1 MVTTAP
7 LWARIFCA
15 SASVSSSSLAGGTTR
30 LTRPQESAVLAS
42 MRSPVSSISRACLR
56 ERLRDTPT
64 PGVVQKI
71 PLLMPGRANCATSLA
86 TARSHIDTSWQ
97 PAATAVPCTRA
108 ITGCGRRTSESIA
121 RLHCSKSAFCH
132 FLAGCSL
139 ISRRSWPAQKC
150 FPAPAST
157 TTLTASSSA
166 SRSSS
171 FWSAASIAVDSG
183 FMRSPRLSVSVA
195 IPPLSDRR
203 TYGATTSLLAGAFM
217 SGLLLDRFHRSRL
230 LPQDE
235 LLDLAG
241 RGLGQRA
248 EHHRARRLEARKVG
262 AAMLDQLVLG
272 DLGAGLDLD
281 EGARGLAPLLVGLRD
296 HGRGLYRRMAV
307 QHVFDL
313 ERRDVLAAGD
323 DDVFGAVLDLRVA
336 VGLHH
341 REVARVEPA
350 AGERLARRL
359 GVLQIALHGDVAAE
373 HDLAH
378 GLAVCGNRLH
388 RQRIHHRQPLLHQVA
403 HALPAVALGAP
414 ADVEVLP
421 LLLARAHRRGP
432 VDLSQ
437 AVHVGQLPA
446 HALHALDHRRGR
458 RGGRDHR
465 V

>member
-7 LWARIFCA
+7 LWAKIFCA
-15 SASVSSSSLAGGTTR
+15 SASVSSSSFASGATR
-30 LTRPQESAVLAS
+30 LTRPHESAVPAS
-42 MRSPVSSISRACLR
+42 MRSPVSSISIARLR
-56 ERLRDTPT
+56 GRLRDTPT
-64 PGVVQKI
+64 PGVVQKM
-71 PLLMPGRANCATSLA
+71 PLLIPGSANCATSLA

-97 PAATAVPCTRA
+97 PAATATPCTRA
-108 ITGCGRRTSESIA
+108 ITGCGSRTSDSIA
-121 RLHCSKSAFCH
+121 RLHCSNSAFCH
-132 FLAGCSL
+132 FLPGCSL

-171 FWSAASIAVDSG
+171 SWSAASIAVDSG
-183 FMRSPRLSVSVA
+183 FMRSPRLRVSVA
-195 IPPLSDRR
+195 TPPWSDRR

-230 LPQDE
+230 LSKDE
-235 LLDLAG
+235 FLDFARRRL
-241 RGLGQRA
+241 RQRA
-248 EHHRARRLEARKVG
+248 EHHRARRLEAREVG

-272 DLGAGLDLD
+272 DLGTGLDLD
-281 EGARGLAPLLVGLRD
+281 EGARGLAPLLVRLRD
-296 HGRGLYRRMAV
+296 HGRGLHGRMAV
-307 QHVFDL
+307 EHVFHL
-313 ERRDVLAAGD
+313 ERGDVLAPGD
-323 DDVFGAVLDLRVA
+323 DDVLGAVLDLRVA

-350 AGERLARRL
+350 AGERIARRL
-359 GVLQIALHGDVAAE
+359 GVLQIALHRDVAAE

-378 GLAVCGNRLH
+378 GLAVGGDRLH
-388 RQRIHHRQPLLHQVA
+388 GLRIHHRQPLLHQVA
-403 HALPAVALGAP
+403 HALAAVPLGAH

-432 VDLSQ
+432 VYLGQ

-458 RGGRDHR
+458 RGSRDH
-465 V
+465 